1 MNINITSDGTKVTL
15 AVEVLE
21 MTGLYDVLVVVR

>member
-1 MNINITSDGTKVTL
+1 MNINITSDVTKATL

-21 MTGLYDVLVVVR
+21 MTGLYDVVR